1 MAGEDEKKRKRAFD
15 PFGRDDDVFSMGF
28 GSEMDGMMER
38 MREDMKRMMEGMSM
52 NMDNDQIKR
61 LSQDRNVR
69 VYGYSMR
76 MGPDG
81 KPQIMEFGNVAPAKM
96 EKGKKA
102 RAPSEEGA
110 RRGEESEKE
119 PGEREP
125 LVDIIQQ
132 KDKLTVIAE
141 LPGVAEKDIKIN
153 ASGKNLEIRVD
164 SGERKY
170 SRKLELP
177 RSVDPKKMQKKYN
190 NGVLELSFS

>member
-1 MAGEDEKKRKRAFD
+1 MSGDDEKKRKRVFD
-15 PFGRDDDVFSMGF
+15 PFGRDDDIFSMGF

-52 NMDNDQIKR
+52 HLDDDQIKR

-81 KPQIMEFGNVAPAKM
+81 KPQIMEFGNVSPTKM
-96 EKGKKA
+96 EKGRKM
-102 RAPSEEGA
+102 RPPQEGEEGE
-110 RRGEESEKE
+110 EESKKE

-170 SRKLELP
+170 ARKLELP

-190 NGVLELSFS
+190 NGVLELSF